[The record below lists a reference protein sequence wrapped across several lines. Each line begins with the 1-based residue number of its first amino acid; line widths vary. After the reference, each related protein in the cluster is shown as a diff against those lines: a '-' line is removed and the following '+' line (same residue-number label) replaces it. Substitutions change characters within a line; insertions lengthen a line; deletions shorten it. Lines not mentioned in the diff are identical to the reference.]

1 MIEHPGPVAWARLY
15 VGRMR
20 TFSISRILVAATLLA
35 LVAGRSTAQDKKD
48 KPDPAQQEEIRSL
61 VVAVDDQM
69 AGKPSASTLP
79 IKWGLQ
85 HFVKA
90 QGDKTYVPF
99 VITVDAGNTA
109 ALPIGVYLRVAKR
122 GDVGTAPAP
131 PVEPKKKGAV
141 PGESHRFVFED
152 MYFIDLPAPVAGKP
166 VVLRRAFAV
175 DPGDYDVYVAVKVK
189 APAAAGTA
197 ATAGAATTAAATPAP
212 AAPATAAPAGA
223 TPAAEVRIGSLK
235 QEVTVPSMGG
245 DLTTSSI
252 IVADK
257 VDVLTAAI
265 APDHQAD
272 NPYTFGQMKLTP
284 ALTAAFAPKDDLNV
298 IFWIYNASPDP
309 ATKKPNVLVEFG
321 FSRKTGTGETY
332 FNKTD
337 PQEMN
342 AATLPP
348 QFDLAAGHQLP
359 GSLQVP
365 LASFPEGDYHLQI
378 KVTDKVSG
386 KTLSRDVMFAVAKPA
401 AAQ

>member
-1 MIEHPGPVAWARLY
+1 
-15 VGRMR
+15 MR
-20 TFSISRILVAATLLA
+20 TFSSSRILLAAALLA
-35 LVAGRSTAQDKKD
+35 LVAGRSSAQDKKD
-48 KPDPAQQEEIRSL
+48 KPDPAQQEEIRTL
-61 VVAVDDQM
+61 FTAVDDQM
-69 AGKPSASTLP
+69 TGKPVTSTLP
-79 IKWGLQ
+79 LAWAQ
-85 HFVKA
+85 SHFVKA

-99 VITVDAGNTA
+99 IVTVDAGNTS
-109 ALPIGVYLRVAKR
+109 ALPVGVYLRVTKH
-122 GDVGTAPAP
+122 GDTGAAAAA
-131 PVEPKKKGAV
+131 PVETKEAKKKGA
-141 PGESHRFVFED
+141 PEGESHRFVFED
-152 MYFIDLPAPVAGKP
+152 MYFIDLPTPTPGHPA
-166 VVLRRAFAV
+166 VVRRAFAV

-189 APAAAGTA
+189 DKAAAAATAAGSAPAAA
-197 ATAGAATTAAATPAP
+197 
-212 AAPATAAPAGA
+212 AAPAPPA
-223 TPAAEVRIGSLK
+223 TPAAAAAADVRIGVLK
-235 QEVTVPSMGG
+235 QELTVPSMSG

-265 APDHQAD
+265 APDRQAD

-284 ALTAAFAPKDDLNV
+284 SVAPKFTTKDDLNV
-298 IFWIYNASPDP
+298 IFWIYNAAPDP
-309 ATKKPNVLVEFG
+309 ATKKPNVSVEFS
-321 FSRKTGTGETY
+321 FSRKTANGEVY

-378 KVTDKVSG
+378 KVLDKISS
-386 KTLSRDVMFAVAKPA
+386 KTLSRDVMFAVAKPT